1 MPKPAVLVTGANGQ
15 LGTAIKALSAGYPQL
30 EFVFV
35 TREDL
40 PFDQEGAVQ
49 AYFNN
54 AAPAF
59 CINCAAYTAVDK
71 AETERAMAM
80 RVNGEATGWLAAACN
95 TARTKLVHISTDYVF
110 DGTGSVPYK
119 EEDPT
124 NPVNYYGAT
133 KLEGEHRCLQNH
145 DQAIIIRTSW
155 VYAEYGNNFVKT
167 MMRLMKE
174 RTSLNVVNDQ
184 WGSPTYATDLAS
196 VILSV
201 IASSTA
207 GPGKWV
213 PGIYHY
219 SNEGVIN
226 WYQFATAIQ
235 KITGSTCAVHPIPT
249 TMYPTPAKRP
259 AYSVMDKNKIKSVYD
274 AGIPAWES
282 SLAICIG
289 RMQ

>member
-1 MPKPAVLVTGANGQ
+1 MPTPAVLVTGSNGQ

-30 EFVFV
+30 DFIFV
-35 TREDL
+35 TREEL
-40 PFDQEGAVQ
+40 PFDKEGAVEN
-49 AYFNN
+49 YFMN

-71 AETERAMAM
+71 AETERDLAM
-80 RVNGEATGWLAAACN
+80 RVNGQATGLLATACKN
-95 TARTKLVHISTDYVF
+95 AGTKLVHISTDYVF

-133 KLEGEHRCLQNH
+133 KLEGEHLCLQGH
-145 DQAIIIRTSW
+145 EHAIIIRTSW
-155 VYAEYGNNFVKT
+155 VYAEQGNNFVRT

-174 RTSLNVVNDQ
+174 RTSINVVNDQ
-184 WGSPTYATDLAS
+184 WGSPTYATDLAG

-201 IASSTA
+201 IANSAA

-219 SNEGVIN
+219 SNDGIIN
-226 WYQFATAIQ
+226 WYQFACAIQ
-235 KITGSTCAVHPIPT
+235 KITGSSCVVNPIPT
-249 TMYPTPAKRP
+249 AMYPTPAKRP
-259 AYSVMDKNKIKSVYD
+259 AYSVMDKNKIKTVFD
-274 AGIPAWES
+274 AAIPAWES